1 MLDTAGTYR
10 ETRQHLRDF
19 VAGLTDDE
27 LNTNVPATPAWS
39 VRDAIAHVVGEA
51 RITIT
56 GEVPPEFRLLES
68 LRDPEQARIR
78 DDINADEVARRR
90 DLPFDDVLAEWDEL
104 AERLDPF
111 MRGEQPFPWPEPFLD
126 SILVS
131 DLSAHGQDVRNA
143 VRKPGERDSAGCRIA
158 LAAFAVGLGFRLDA
172 QDIPSLRVRY
182 DGKER
187 ICGRTE
193 PAATVTADRY
203 ELMRALTGRRS
214 RAQIEA
220 FEWEGDRETYVP
232 LIPAYGERHDDLVE

>member
-19 VAGLTDDE
+19 VAGLTDGE
-27 LNTNVPATPAWS
+27 LNTTVPATPDWS

-68 LRDPEQARIR
+68 LRDPEQAALR
-78 DDINADEVARRR
+78 DGINADEVKRRR
-90 DLPFDDVLAEWDEL
+90 DLPFAQVLDEWDDL

-111 MRGEQPFPWPEPFLD
+111 MRGDRPFPWPEPFLD

-143 VRKPGERDSAGCRIA
+143 VGKPGERDSAACRIA
-158 LAAFAVGLGFRLDA
+158 LAAFAVGLGFRLDTQGVPA
-172 QDIPSLRVRY
+172 LRIRY

-187 ICGRTE
+187 VCGQTE
-193 PAATVTADRY
+193 PVATVTAERY
-203 ELMRALTGRRS
+203 ELLRALTGRRS

-220 FEWEGDRETYVP
+220 FDWEGDRATYVP
-232 LIPAYGERHDDLVE
+232 LIPAYGERLDDLVE